1 MNSRELKYLLL
12 IVIAYIA
19 ACIETDIF
27 LPAFPDMMDFFD
39 TSEEVVQSLLT
50 WNFIGVCL
58 SGPFYGPISDA
69 FGRRNP
75 LIFALGIF
83 TLGSLIT
90 LYADSFAWVLFG
102 RVFQGVGS
110 GGCFT
115 LGTAIIFD
123 VFRKEKAVHAI
134 NFTSFLIPLVMTAA
148 PMIGAYLNK
157 HYGFRSNFFT
167 ILIFSFLSFALC
179 NIFFKESLPKEKR
192 TVFAFESVK
201 ADFIKVLGNRGFW
214 ELSLVI
220 GFLFA
225 AYFVFLFQQHLF
237 FTY

>member
-90 LYADSFAWVLFG
+90 LYADSLLGFFLGEFSKELAVVVCFG
-102 RVFQGVGS
+102 YS
-110 GGCFT
+110 
-115 LGTAIIFD
+115 
-123 VFRKEKAVHAI
+123 
-134 NFTSFLIPLVMTAA
+134 
-148 PMIGAYLNK
+148 Y
-157 HYGFRSNFFT
+157 
-167 ILIFSFLSFALC
+167 
-179 NIFFKESLPKEKR
+179 
-192 TVFAFESVK
+192 
-201 ADFIKVLGNRGFW
+201 
-214 ELSLVI
+214 
-220 GFLFA
+220 
-225 AYFVFLFQQHLF
+225 YF
-237 FTY
+237 